1 MQYEAQSQG
10 VVKVN
15 SLDEI
20 EGNLNEE
27 TKQLFNDLEIKPTQR
42 NVGIF
47 MKYFNKKLDEY
58 KKQMIKVLEEFE

>member
-1 MQYEAQSQG
+1 MPDDCE
-10 VVKVN
+10 
-15 SLDEI
+15 EI
-20 EGNLNEE
+20 EGTLNEE
-27 TKQLFNDLEIKPTQR
+27 TKQLFNDLGVKPTQR